1 MYCGID
7 PRMTLAPPEYP
18 LRKSMDYRANPGN
31 GIADAKRGF
40 PCGFVCRCLSRRL
53 ECPHQGRP

>member
-7 PRMTLAPPEYP
+7 LRMTLAPPEYP

-31 GIADAKRGF
+31 GIR
-40 PCGFVCRCLSRRL
+40 
-53 ECPHQGRP
+53 